1 MKVEDKRVILDM
13 FRTIMSFM
21 RLLVAN
27 TNGVISISER
37 AAIDKLYVEVQKSF
51 DKWLEL

>member
-1 MKVEDKRVILDM
+1 MKAEDKQVILDM
-13 FRTIMSFM
+13 FRTIMAFM

-27 TNGVISISER
+27 TDGVISISER
-37 AAIDKLYVEVQKSF
+37 ASIDKLYVEVQKSF